1 LESSLP
7 QGAALAP
14 EPVPELM
21 LALAPELDPQWELE
35 WESAPT
41 TSHIAQPCQPKLPG
55 ISSLFL
61 LEM

>member
-1 LESSLP
+1 
-7 QGAALAP
+7 
-14 EPVPELM
+14 VPELM